1 MAGLSVFP
9 PIPDIGRMKLRT
21 LIFFVTSRCN
31 AKCRTCF
38 YWQELNHE
46 GDLTFD
52 EIDTVSAT
60 MPPFQELWLSGGEP
74 MMRSRLDEIVRLF
87 YQRNGVRSINLP
99 TNGLF
104 RDRLV
109 RLMEFATA
117 QLPELT
123 VNINVALDGFAE
135 THDRIRGVLGN
146 FDRAMQTIE
155 ALYPVRE
162 RNPRIRIH
170 VNSVITAE
178 NIDQLAQLGWW
189 LIEHARLN
197 GQYFQIVRGDPMD
210 PTLKAVD
217 SDRLREFYQAVKPIH
232 EHYGRR
238 LSERHGGGPSGWL
251 ERTLYDQ
258 TLSFYHTIQHA
269 NLEHSTRWPMP
280 CSAGQSILVIDYN
293 GDVRACEL
301 RQKVANLRDVG
312 CDFRRIFPSEAMRR
326 ETGQIVRDQCW
337 CTHVCFIHDSAKSSR
352 RSRLYEIPLG
362 RKLV

>member
-1 MAGLSVFP
+1 MQ
-9 PIPDIGRMKLRT
+9 LRT

-38 YWQELNHE
+38 YWQELNQR
-46 GDLTFD
+46 GDLSFE
-52 EIDTVSAT
+52 EIDTLSAT

-74 MMRSRLDEIVRLF
+74 MMRPRLGDIVGLF
-87 YQRNGVRSINLP
+87 YRRNGVRSVNLP

-109 RLMEFATA
+109 RLMEFATDR
-117 QLPELT
+117 LPALT
-123 VNINVALDGFAE
+123 VNLNVALDGFAS
-135 THDRIRGVLGN
+135 THDRIRGVPGN
-146 FDRAMQTIE
+146 FERAIETIE

-162 RNPRIRIH
+162 RNPRIRLH

-178 NIDQLAQLGWW
+178 NIDELEPLGRW

-210 PTLKAVD
+210 PGLKAVD
-217 SDRLREFYQAVKPIH
+217 SERLARFYHAVKPIQQ
-232 EHYGRR
+232 HYAER
-238 LSERHGGGPSGWL
+238 LSERHGGGVKGWL
-251 ERTLYDQ
+251 ERTLYDE

-269 NLEHSTRWPMP
+269 NLERSSRWPMP

-312 CDFRRIFPSEAMRR
+312 CDFRRILPSDALRR
-326 ETGQIVRDQCW
+326 ETEQIVRDQCW

-352 RSRLYEIPLG
+352 RARYYEIPFG
-362 RKLV
+362 HKLV

>member
-1 MAGLSVFP
+1 GLSVFP

-117 QLPELT
+117 QLQELT

-170 VNSVITAE
+170 VN
-178 NIDQLAQLGWW
+178 
-189 LIEHARLN
+189 
-197 GQYFQIVRGDPMD
+197 
-210 PTLKAVD
+210 
-217 SDRLREFYQAVKPIH
+217 
-232 EHYGRR
+232 
-238 LSERHGGGPSGWL
+238 
-251 ERTLYDQ
+251 
-258 TLSFYHTIQHA
+258 
-269 NLEHSTRWPMP
+269 
-280 CSAGQSILVIDYN
+280 
-293 GDVRACEL
+293 
-301 RQKVANLRDVG
+301 
-312 CDFRRIFPSEAMRR
+312 
-326 ETGQIVRDQCW
+326 
-337 CTHVCFIHDSAKSSR
+337 
-352 RSRLYEIPLG
+352 
-362 RKLV
+362 